1 MLQSTVVQRVC
12 EPTSAT
18 CLWSGSFFGMAR
30 RLLSCEILTEGV
42 HPCAQAA
49 CSAISIGQTAASLH
63 NSNGIL
69 SPPIL
74 KLSALRS
81 DTPTRGER
89 GAHAALFSEFTAFR
103 GGWLSGVLK
112 AGDKHIAT
120 NRFFLVLSSPRAGTR
135 SQYPLFIHHRGPPR
149 PCSAAYAVRFILI
162 QAEGRSGIVR
172 HQRLEFDCD
181 TFPRCGRL
189 HPSRGPLMSRASH
202 RIDVAKPQITAH
214 LRRQHAG

>member
-1 MLQSTVVQRVC
+1 MLQSTVVPRVC

-69 SPPIL
+69 SPPIF

-81 DTPTRGER
+81 DTPKSRGTGGVTAVRLFVIAPSEPPSRVFAIYHDTRWQYAIG
-89 GAHAALFSEFTAFR
+89 FR
-103 GGWLSGVLK
+103 GFRSSTFSYGAEACQVTAVLNRSRLGVRSTCPVHCSRNSSGSSNGS
-112 AGDKHIAT
+112 ARMRSSRMTFRGIDPCGACFCQA
-120 NRFFLVLSSPRAGTR
+120 NR
-135 SQYPLFIHHRGPPR
+135 
-149 PCSAAYAVRFILI
+149 C
-162 QAEGRSGIVR
+162 
-172 HQRLEFDCD
+172 
-181 TFPRCGRL
+181 
-189 HPSRGPLMSRASH
+189 
-202 RIDVAKPQITAH
+202 
-214 LRRQHAG
+214 

>member
-1 MLQSTVVQRVC
+1 MHLRGGASDSKNGRPCYLSCLWSAIKRPMLQSTVVQRVR

-30 RLLSCEILTEGV
+30 RLLSCEILTEAV

-81 DTPTRGER
+81 DTPT
-89 GAHAALFSEFTAFR
+89 L
-103 GGWLSGVLK
+103 LK
-112 AGDKHIAT
+112 LLAT
-120 NRFFLVLSSPRAGTR
+120 G
-135 SQYPLFIHHRGPPR
+135 
-149 PCSAAYAVRFILI
+149 
-162 QAEGRSGIVR
+162 
-172 HQRLEFDCD
+172 
-181 TFPRCGRL
+181 
-189 HPSRGPLMSRASH
+189 
-202 RIDVAKPQITAH
+202 
-214 LRRQHAG
+214 